1 MEPIYQIPD
10 TLYEAVI
17 LKRPSAKCKSPYV
30 ADIYIH
36 ELEETAVAHSP
47 SLGCCGLADKD
58 HKVMVCRIP
67 ETKSKKERVC
77 EYVIMLSCIE
87 EKGKQM
93 YVGIHPKLSE
103 TIVHQVLLQNRISQI
118 ENISNVQ
125 REKKFLNSRFDFIG
139 KSNTQDFILEV
150 KSVPLSDYEDIS
162 AKDKKQNAPNYDDKS
177 VFDKVAYFPDGYRKN
192 KNQLVS
198 PRALKHIQE
207 LEEITLAKDNE
218 IATYLCYVIQR
229 EDANRFQTS
238 ILDPIYKAAVHK
250 ANQNG
255 VNIIALQIKWTRNG
269 NAYLTSDCLP
279 ISL

>member
-17 LKRPSAKCKSPYV
+17 LKRPSAHCKTPYV
-30 ADIYIH
+30 ADIYIE
-36 ELEETAVAHSP
+36 ELDKIAIAHSP
-47 SLGCCGLADKD
+47 SLGCCGLSDKD
-58 HKVMVCRIP
+58 HKVMVCKIP

-87 EKGKQM
+87 EKGETI

-103 TIVHQVLLQNRISQI
+103 TIVHQVLLQNKIDCI
-118 ENISNVQ
+118 ENISNVH

-139 KSNTQDFILEV
+139 KSNDNDFILEV

-162 AKDKKQNAPNYDDKS
+162 AKDKKKNACNYDELS
-177 VFDKVAYFPDGYRKN
+177 VYNKVAYFPDGYRKN

-207 LEEITLAKDNE
+207 LEEITLAEDNN
-218 IATYLCYVIQR
+218 ISTYLCYVIQR

-238 ILDPIYKAAVHK
+238 VLDPIYKEAVKK
-250 ANQNG
+250 ASDNG
-255 VNIIALQIKWTRNG
+255 VNIVALQIRWTRNG
-269 NAYLTSDCLP
+269 DAYLTTDCLP
-279 ISL
+279 IAL